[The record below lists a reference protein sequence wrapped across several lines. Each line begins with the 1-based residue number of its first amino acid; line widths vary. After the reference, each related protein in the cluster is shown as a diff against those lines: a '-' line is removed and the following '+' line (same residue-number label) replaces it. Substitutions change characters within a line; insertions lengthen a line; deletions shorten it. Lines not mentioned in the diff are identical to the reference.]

1 MKTIRALLVGGKKD
15 YARAYQKLQQELL
28 SVFNIEAEW
37 DARGKKPITADRY
50 DIVLLSADILGHST
64 CGRVTAAAERA
75 GIPTHTIGRKWAKT
89 WDALKRAGF
98 ETRKPDLPRMP
109 TAAPQPKPTT
119 STTPPR
125 IVAMSTS
132 SSTTPAP
139 ALVTEPAPEAALFEE
154 AELPA
159 EVQALVEQVRAA
171 CEAHRVTALV
181 FDLSAGEVEFE
192 QEVVRT
198 VRGTYTLKEAA

>member
-15 YARAYQKLQQELL
+15 YRRAYEKLQQELL

-37 DARGKKPITADRY
+37 DQRGKKPITADRY
-50 DIVLLSADILGHST
+50 DIVLLSTDILGHNTSA
-64 CGRVTAAAERA
+64 RVTAAAERA

-89 WDALKRAGF
+89 FITLRDADF
-98 ETRKPDLPRMP
+98 EIRKPDMPRVP
-109 TAAPQPKPTT
+109 TAAPQRKPATPTT
-119 STTPPR
+119 PTR
-125 IVAMSTS
+125 ILPMPTS

-139 ALVTEPAPEAALFEE
+139 ALVSEPAPEAALFEE